1 MTKKRTTPENK
12 NNNKRKTKMIIP
24 MPKHSQQPRSS
35 PPKRRTD
42 FSVFTRTPSSFSSPA
57 SGSSPGSS
65 SGEVRLSNVTA
76 SSLQEGRMPMK
87 QFSEDMLVRCSIYQ
101 EGRPVCSSEFFDA
114 PVVEVDSAVRD
125 ESLNLGGNSRDA
137 CNERI
142 DISKMSESTPLESS
156 VSESSSVAV
165 TPGSVVW
172 ARTACQMWWPAEVM
186 EETPALSNPGSDGHV
201 LVQFYGNLPST
212 RIDPMTDIS
221 NFEDSFEE
229 RSNNPSEDFQQ
240 ALKQALQR
248 KAQLS
253 SCQKL
258 TPDRSAHSDQQEHSF
273 DKCTSTSTSRTIDDF
288 QERRRGKRERKP
300 KVHFDEVT
308 YPMKSDRKVR
318 RLKIMR
324 YLGLAAPIGSPF

>member
-1 MTKKRTTPENK
+1 MAKKRTTPH
-12 NNNKRKTKMIIP
+12 NNNNQKKKIQLIIH
-24 MPKHSQQPRSS
+24 MSKHSQQPRSS

-42 FSVFTRTPSSFSSPA
+42 FSVFTRTPSSFSNPA
-57 SGSSPGSS
+57 SGSS

-76 SSLQEGRMPMK
+76 RSLQGKGMTTK
-87 QFSEDMLVRCSIYQ
+87 QISENTMVRCSIYQ

-114 PVVEVDSAVRD
+114 GVVEVDSAVRD
-125 ESLNLGGNSRDA
+125 ESLDLGRNRDD
-137 CNERI
+137 CNERN
-142 DISKMSESTPLESS
+142 DISKMFESITLESS
-156 VSESSSVAV
+156 VSDSSSLAA

-172 ARTACQMWWPAEVM
+172 ARTECQLWWPAEIM
-186 EETPALSNPGSDGHV
+186 EETSALSKPGSDGHV
-201 LVQFYGNLPST
+201 LVHFYGNLPSAW
-212 RIDPMTDIS
+212 IDPMTDIS
-221 NFEDSFEE
+221 TFEESFEA

-240 ALKQALQR
+240 ALKQALQK

-258 TPDRSAHSDQQEHSF
+258 TADSSPQSDMQERPF
-273 DKCTSTSTSRTIDDF
+273 DNCPSRTTSKTSDDF

-308 YPMKSDRKVR
+308 YPVKSERKLR